1 MAQTYLTLTNSVLA
15 RMNEVQLTSSTFTS
29 ARGIQIQ
36 AKNAINEAIRY
47 INQREFNYPFNHST
61 KTETLVP
68 GTVRYSLPTDAKHAD
83 YNTFR
88 ITKDTDLGTSGSS
101 LTMLN
106 YNEYVDKYIS
116 QEDDVTTTNLDG
128 SLTDSATTITVNST
142 TGFSSSGTLH
152 IANEQ
157 VTYTGTTSTTFTGVT
172 RGANSTTAAAHADN
186 VQVAEFDNGGV
197 PLYVVRTLDNNYL
210 LYPFPNKTYAL
221 KYDYFTFA
229 SDLSAATDTTS
240 IPDRF
245 APVIVDGAT
254 AYTYQYRGEIEQY
267 QLNFARFEQGIKN
280 MQSLLVININMCV
293 PQLYLNLTVWQDILQ
308 VR

>member
-1 MAQTYLTLTNSVLA
+1 MAETFLTLTNSVLS
-15 RMNEVQLTSSTFTS
+15 RMNEVQLTSSTFSS
-29 ARGIQIQ
+29 ARGIQTQ
-36 AKNAINEAIRY
+36 AQNAVNEAIRY
-47 INQREFNYPFNHST
+47 INKREFNYPFNHSA

-88 ITKDTDLGTSGSS
+88 IAKDTDLGTSGSS
-101 LTMLN
+101 LTTLN

-172 RGANSTTAAAHADN
+172 RGANSTTAAAHADD

-197 PLYVVRTLDNNYL
+197 PLYVIRTLDNNYL

-229 SDLSAATDTTS
+229 S
-240 IPDRF
+240 
-245 APVIVDGAT
+245 
-254 AYTYQYRGEIEQY
+254 
-267 QLNFARFEQGIKN
+267 
-280 MQSLLVININMCV
+280 SL
-293 PQLYLNLTVWQDILQ
+293 
-308 VR
+308 